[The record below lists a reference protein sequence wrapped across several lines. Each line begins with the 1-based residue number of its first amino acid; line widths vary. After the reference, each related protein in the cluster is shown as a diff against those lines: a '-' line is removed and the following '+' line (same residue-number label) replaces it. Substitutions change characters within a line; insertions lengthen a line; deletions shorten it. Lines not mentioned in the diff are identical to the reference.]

1 MGESVCLFA
10 EDGGKFLL
18 LFYFLLVKDSP
29 ELIQCIARASAK
41 V

>member
-1 MGESVCLFA
+1 MGELVCLFA

-29 ELIQCIARASAK
+29 KLVQCIACVSAK